1 MTHTRTHLITEEE
14 EHSSEVVSKYVS
26 DLIKESVENAIITI
40 NEKEKIK
47 MIKKGD
53 EVEIKQKN
61 FEVK

>member
-1 MTHTRTHLITEEE
+1 MTEEE

-53 EVEIKQKN
+53 EVEMKQKN
-61 FEVK
+61 FTVK